1 MGRTSKRK
9 RADQRRGTLADS
21 AVAVEGQARQRR
33 DFRLAVWAGTVTAAV
48 AAAYANSLF
57 LPFFFDDLP
66 AILENPTIYNL
77 WNVAA
82 VFSPPGGG
90 YPVQGRPIV
99 NLSLAINYALG
110 GHTVFGY
117 HLFNLIVHAA
127 GAMLVLGVVRRTLLL
142 PAFVDRWGAAATDYA
157 AATALLW
164 AVHPLTTE
172 AVTYVIQRTELL
184 YSLFYLLTLYCCIRG
199 YTAPDGRRWFAAAAA
214 ACLIGMGCKESMAT
228 APVMIALYDRVFVAR
243 SWKEIFQRRWGLYAG
258 LAATWILMAI
268 LVASGPGRGGTAG
281 FAAGVAWWD
290 YARTQLWAIARYLRL
305 AVWPVGLVVDYG
317 TWIARAPSEFLP
329 GAAVVAA
336 LLAATAAAYRKWPW
350 AGYLGTWFFV
360 VLAPT
365 SLVPVA
371 TQTIA
376 EKRMY
381 LPLTAVVAFLVF
393 AGGAAGRWMLAR
405 PFAKFSVR
413 PSRLEAY
420 CGRGAVIGLAVILGT
435 LTASRNRDY
444 RSEFAIWDDTLQKW
458 PHSWRAYTNRAIGY
472 GAQGEYDLA
481 IADCNRAIEMM
492 PERAEPY
499 NNRAA
504 AYAAKGNAGQAL
516 ADYARALE
524 INPRSGHA
532 YAERG
537 SLYSQLGEPAR
548 AVEDFTRAIP
558 LLYDPTPA
566 LKGRAE
572 AWYALGEYMRAIE
585 DCQSALALNPRM
597 AEAYAVRANAR
608 LALGDRDRA
617 MADYTRA
624 IELEP
629 NLVTAWN
636 NRGAMFLQ
644 AGEYARAVAD
654 FTEAI
659 SRMPTYAE
667 ALANRAA
674 AYYHLQEHEK
684 ARADV
689 KAIEALGK
697 SPPPKLAELLGVSPA
712 ASPKP

>member
-1 MGRTSKRK
+1 M
-9 RADQRRGTLADS
+9 
-21 AVAVEGQARQRR
+21 
-33 DFRLAVWAGTVTAAV
+33 
-48 AAAYANSLF
+48 
-57 LPFFFDDLP
+57 PFFFDDFP
-66 AILENPTIYNL
+66 AILENPTIHNL
-77 WNVAA
+77 WNLAA

-110 GHTVFGY
+110 GHAVFGY
-117 HLFNLIVHAA
+117 HLFNLVLHAA
-127 GAMLVLGVVRRTLLL
+127 VALLVVGVVRRTLLL
-142 PAFVDRWGAAATDYA
+142 PVFSERWGAVATDYA
-157 AATALLW
+157 AAVALLW

-184 YSLFYLLTLYCCIRG
+184 CSLFYLLTLYCCIRG
-199 YTAPDGRRWFAAAAA
+199 FAATDGRRWFAAAVA
-214 ACLIGMGCKESMAT
+214 ACLIGMGCKETMAT
-228 APVMIALYDRVFVAR
+228 APVMVALYDRVFVAR
-243 SWKEIFQRRWGLYAG
+243 AWKEMFRRRWGLYGG
-258 LAATWILMAI
+258 LAATWILLAV
-268 LVASGPGRGGTAG
+268 LVATGAGRGGTAG
-281 FAAGVAWWD
+281 FAAGIAWWD

-317 TWIARAPSEFLP
+317 TWIARAPSEVLP
-329 GAAVVAA
+329 GAVVVAA
-336 LLAATAAAYRKWPW
+336 LLAATAAAYWKWPW

-371 TQTIA
+371 TQTVA

-381 LPLTAVVAFLVF
+381 LPLAAVVTFFVF
-393 AGGAAGRWMLAR
+393 AGSAAGRRILAR
-405 PFAKFSVR
+405 LFTDFSA
-413 PSRLEAY
+413 PQSRRLAINW
-420 CGRGAVIGLAVILGT
+420 GRGVVIGLAVILGT
-435 LTASRNRDY
+435 LTALRNRDY
-444 RSEFAIWDDTLQKW
+444 RSEFAIWDDTIRKW

-492 PERAEPY
+492 PARAEPY

-537 SLYSQLGEPAR
+537 SLYSQLGEHAR

-558 LLYDPTPA
+558 LLYEPSIP

-572 AWYALGEYMRAIE
+572 AWCALGEYMRAIE
-585 DCQSALALNPRM
+585 DCTRALALNPRM
-597 AEAYAVRANAR
+597 AEAYAIRANAW
-608 LALGDRDRA
+608 LALGDHARA

-624 IELEP
+624 IEIEP
-629 NLVTAWN
+629 DMVTAWN

-644 AGEYARAVAD
+644 AGEYARAIAD
-654 FTEAI
+654 FTEAL
-659 SRMPTYAE
+659 SRMPNYAE
-667 ALANRAA
+667 ALTNRAT
-674 AYYHLQEHEK
+674 AYYHAKEYEK
-684 ARADV
+684 ARADL
-689 KAIEALGK
+689 KALEALGK
-697 SPPPKLAELLGVSPA
+697 SPPPKLAEWLASSA
-712 ASPKP
+712 AAPPKP